1 MKRFFIFL
9 LVVLLVLT
17 SCSTGKVSKE
27 EPEVEVVTATPEKAP
42 TVELPATEPAEQPQA
57 QEQAEVPAA
66 ETEQPQQPE
75 AIIEVLPEDEKIV
88 VEETGPI
95 DEATAEEIVE
105 ALVEQDWS
113 KVITATAPAEE
124 KPAAEGKP
132 AEAAKPAETQA
143 SQSSQAA
150 EPAQQSAQAAQPAQ
164 TAEPEQTAQT
174 TQKLAE
180 KKGTTLSKIAAFFS
194 KVGNFVMKEKLLSI
208 GILVCC
214 VGVVYL
220 IIALFISRHPKK
232 PKHRHHAEASYQEGE
247 EGDQEEDSSDDD
259 DDSPVQEDVAA
270 GEDDEFLRSL
280 LGEDKK

>member
-42 TVELPATEPAEQPQA
+42 TAELPATEPAEQPQA
-57 QEQAEVPAA
+57 QEQAEVPVA

-75 AIIEVLPEDEKIV
+75 AIIEVLPEDEKIM

-105 ALVEQDWS
+105 ALTDQDWS
-113 KVITATAPAEE
+113 TVITATAPSEE
-124 KPAAEGKP
+124 KPAAEEKA
-132 AEAAKPAETQA
+132 AEAVKQVETQA
-143 SQSSQAA
+143 A
-150 EPAQQSAQAAQPAQ
+150 ETAKAEEAVQQPAQ
-164 TAEPEQTAQT
+164 TAKPEQTAQT

-247 EGDQEEDSSDDD
+247 EGDQEDDSSDDD

>member
-9 LVVLLVLT
+9 LVALLVLT

-42 TVELPATEPAEQPQA
+42 TAELPATEPAEQPQA

-66 ETEQPQQPE
+66 ETEEPQQPE

-95 DEATAEEIVE
+95 DEATAEEIIE

-124 KPAAEGKP
+124 KPAAGEKP

-143 SQSSQAA
+143 SQTSQAA

-164 TAEPEQTAQT
+164 TTQTAQ
-174 TQKLAE
+174 QPAA
-180 KKGTTLSKIAAFFS
+180 KKGATSKIAEFF
-194 KVGNFVMKEKLLSI
+194 KKAGDFVMREKLLSI

-220 IIALFISRHPKK
+220 IIALFISRQPKK
-232 PKHRHHAEASYQEGE
+232 PKHRHHDEASYQEGE
-247 EGDQEEDSSDDD
+247 EGDQEDDSSDDD

-270 GEDDEFLRSL
+270 GEDGEFLRSL